1 MPTHLL
7 RDSRRLHGALFSS
20 AGSSFFLTW
29 GLEIE
34 IEIAW
39 WAKTSRNWLEAFEI
53 PVDGLVVLDVI
64 DLVVIAEHV
73 AELAGVVGQGF
84 LGNQ

>member
-1 MPTHLL
+1 MET
-7 RDSRRLHGALFSS
+7 RKFNT
-20 AGSSFFLTW
+20 FFLTW

-34 IEIAW
+34 IEIEIAW
-39 WAKTSRNWLEAFEI
+39 WAKTTRNWLEAFEI
-53 PVDGLVVLDVI
+53 PVDGLVVFDVI

-73 AELAGVVGQGF
+73 AELAVVVGQGF

>member
-1 MPTHLL
+1 MET
-7 RDSRRLHGALFSS
+7 RKFNT
-20 AGSSFFLTW
+20 FFLTW
-29 GLEIE
+29 GLEIEIE

-53 PVDGLVVLDVI
+53 PVDGLVVFDVI